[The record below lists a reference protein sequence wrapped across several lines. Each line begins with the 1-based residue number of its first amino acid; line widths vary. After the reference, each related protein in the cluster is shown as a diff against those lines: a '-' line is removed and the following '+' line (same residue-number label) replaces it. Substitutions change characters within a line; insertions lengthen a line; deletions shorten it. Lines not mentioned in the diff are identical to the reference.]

1 MKTRL
6 LHLLVGLAC
15 IGFQPDGYSQGYPNY
30 DIGLKV
36 KLSED
41 GSRYFRMI
49 NWHQVWLRANENNA
63 GSTMAGENQ
72 STSYDISL
80 RRSRFL
86 TYAQLSDK
94 FLILTHFGINNQSAV
109 SGGLNATNGKKPQ
122 LFMHDVY
129 VDYKIYKSFLHL
141 GAGLHYWNG
150 ISRMTSA
157 STLNF
162 MTIDAPIF
170 NWANIDK
177 SDQFGRYLG
186 VFAKGQIGKVDYRLS
201 VNDPFQAN
209 ETMAIAT
216 NRSDYNPKA
225 TNFNYA
231 GYAFY
236 QFFDKESNLLPF
248 LVGTYLGSK
257 KVLNVGVGFQH
268 QKNAMWFRSQA
279 GDTLQHNQTLLSAD
293 VFLDLPIRRAKKDAI
308 TFYAVYYNYDFGPNF
323 VRAIGILN
331 PVTGGGAYRGNAV
344 PTIGTG
350 SITYAQL
357 GYLLED
363 FTPKMRIQPYV
374 AHSYARFSGYR
385 NAAGELVPLHV
396 TDAGINFFLAGHH
409 SKWTINYRNRP
420 DATNPNALKNRSE
433 LTLQWMIYL

>member
-6 LHLLVGLAC
+6 IHFLVCMTGLSFHQYCQA
-15 IGFQPDGYSQGYPNY
+15 QGYPNY

-49 NWHQVWLRANENNA
+49 NWHQVWLRANENNT
-63 GSTMAGENQ
+63 GSTMSGESQ

-109 SGGLNATNGKKPQ
+109 SGGLNAANGKKPQ

-129 VDYKIYKSFLHL
+129 LDYKIYKSYLNI

-150 ISRMTSA
+150 ISRITSA

-177 SDQFGRYLG
+177 SDQFARYLG
-186 VFAKGQIGKVDYRLS
+186 VFAKGQIGKIDYRLS
-201 VNDPFQAN
+201 MNDPFQAN
-209 ETMAIAT
+209 ETMAIA
-216 NRSDYNPKA
+216 NNISDYNPKA

-257 KVLNVGVGFQH
+257 KVLNVGFGFQH
-268 QKNAMWFRSQA
+268 QKEAMWYRSQS
-279 GDTLQHNQTLLSAD
+279 GDTLNHNQTLLSAD
-293 VFLDLPIRRAKKDAI
+293 VFMDLPLSKERKDAV
-308 TFYAVYYNYDFGPNF
+308 TFYGVYYSYDFGPNYL
-323 VRAIGILN
+323 RTIGILN
-331 PVTGGGAYRGNAV
+331 PVTGGGTHRGNAV

-350 SITYAQL
+350 SITYGQL
-357 GYLLED
+357 GYLLPD
-363 FTPKMRIQPYV
+363 FTKKMRIQPYV
-374 AHSYARFSGYR
+374 AHSYSRFSGYR
-385 NAAGELVPLHV
+385 NAADEIVPIHV
-396 TDAGINFFLAGHH
+396 TDAGINFYLAGHH

-420 DATNPNALKNRSE
+420 DATNPNELKNRSE